1 MSGKLWV
8 LVLVGG
14 LLLGTQAVAGEKY
27 YRWTDEI
34 GAVHYSTTP
43 PENQTAKSVDIQS
56 GQARAKPVEPSL
68 GSATGETEPAPP
80 DEAMQKM
87 LAMEADLC
95 ERARASLQVLD
106 DGRSITSRSTSTGQ
120 SRPLMGVD
128 RENAKALAKA
138 QVEQFC
144 APSAV
149 VSREE

>member
-14 LLLGTQAVAGEKY
+14 LLLGTQAIAGEKY
-27 YRWTDEI
+27 YRWTDES
-34 GAVHYSTTP
+34 GAVHYSTKP
-43 PENQTAKSVDIQS
+43 PEDQAAKSVDIQS
-56 GQARAKPVEPSL
+56 GQVKVKPVDASV
-68 GSATGETEPAPP
+68 GSATSTTEPAPP

-95 ERARASLQVLD
+95 ERARASLQVLE

-120 SRPLMGVD
+120 SRPLMGAD
-128 RENAKALAKA
+128 REKAKELAKA

-144 APSAV
+144 VPSAV